1 MKKSLIAIAIASTLL
16 VACSKK
22 ENQTETT
29 TSAADQTPVASA
41 PAETATAVDT
51 AHTAENSLDW
61 AGDYKGKLPCADCE
75 GIQTELELKADKTFE
90 LKETYRGGN
99 SDGKPIE
106 TKGTF
111 KFDEQKP
118 SVIVLDTQPDHR
130 QFFIGE
136 NTATALD
143 MEGNKIEGAMA
154 DLYVLKK
161 ENH

>member
-29 TSAADQTPVASA
+29 TSTAEQTAVTSA

-75 GIQTELELKADKTFE
+75 GIKTELELNNDKTFE
-90 LKETYRGGN
+90 LKETYLGGK
-99 SDGKPIE
+99 SDGKPNV
-106 TKGTF
+106 TKGSF
-111 KFDEQKP
+111 KFDEKKP
-118 SVIVLDTQPDHR
+118 SVIILDTQPDKR

-143 MEGNKIEGAMA
+143 LEGNKIDGAMA